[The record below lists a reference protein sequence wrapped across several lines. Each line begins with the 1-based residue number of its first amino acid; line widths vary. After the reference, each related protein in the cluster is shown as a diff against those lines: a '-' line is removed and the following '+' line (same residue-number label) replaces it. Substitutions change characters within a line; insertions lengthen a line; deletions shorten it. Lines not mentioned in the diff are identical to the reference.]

1 MKSRTITY
9 SFLSVVVAFVFT
21 ACVKDKP
28 AYIYQGYDYFPNN
41 AGHWVIYN
49 VDSIYVNPLNVNHAD
64 TFNYQVKEVID
75 SFYTDNTGARVQVIV
90 RYKRANS
97 TLPWTYEKTYT
108 GILTTTEALRTEDG
122 VKYVKLTF
130 PVTANAIW
138 NGGAFNSSAGTNAVF
153 PDWNQ
158 SNFQYISVNTPTY
171 LNWQNFDST
180 ITILQDSSIA
190 ALLSHQTFIEK
201 YATNIGRI
209 YKQIINLSAASGAGT
224 IGVDLNALKDSI
236 YVPADYIYLIMGNR
250 LAQGSVFYTET
261 YSSSG
266 N

>member
-9 SFLSVVVAFVFT
+9 CLISIVIAFT
-21 ACVKDKP
+21 YAACTKDKP
-28 AYIYQGYDYFPNN
+28 KYIYQGYDYFPNN
-41 AGHWVIYN
+41 VGHWVIYN
-49 VDSIYVNPLNVNHAD
+49 VDSIYVNPLIVNHAD

-97 TLPWTYEKTYT
+97 TLPWAYEKTYT
-108 GILTTTEALRTEDG
+108 GSLTSTEAVRTEDG
-122 VKYVKLTF
+122 IKYVKLTF
-130 PVTANAIW
+130 PVTLNGTW
-138 NGGAFNSSAGTNAVF
+138 NGGAFNSSDGTNAVF

-158 SNFQYISVNTPTY
+158 TNFQYTSVNSALY
-171 LNWQNFDST
+171 LNWQTFDST
-180 ITILQDSSIA
+180 VTVLQDSD
-190 ALLSHQTFIEK
+190 LNLTKHQFFVEQ
-201 YATNIGRI
+201 YATNVGRI
-209 YKQIINLSAASGAGT
+209 YKQIISLSSASGL
-224 IGVDLNALKDSI
+224 IGFDSNALKDSI

-250 LAQGSVFYTET
+250 LAQGSVLYTET